1 MNDNRAK
8 IARRE
13 MLAAL
18 AGLGVGTAVFHRALA
33 ARAATAPKITPEMVE
48 QAEWISGLELS
59 EEDRVVV
66 NRARRAQRFLTQP
79 FFSTEQ
85 FTNIPGR
92 YVDLAETL
100 RGFREILEGKH
111 DDVPEQAF
119 YMVGTIDE
127 ALAKAER
134 LAEESRSGG

>member
-1 MNDNRAK
+1 M
-8 IARRE
+8 E
-13 MLAAL
+13 
-18 AGLGVGTAVFHRALA
+18 
-33 ARAATAPKITPEMVE
+33 
-48 QAEWISGLELS
+48 ELS
-59 EEDRVVV
+59 EEDRVAV

-79 FFSTEQ
+79 FFSTEL
-85 FTNIPGR
+85 FTSIPGR
-92 YVDLAETL
+92 YVPLVETL

-127 ALAKAER
+127 AIAKAER